1 MQKIIKNSWIA
12 KTALG
17 VASIY
22 TIVLVLSSLVQL
34 GKVSVGTFEPT
45 DKLLHLAA
53 YFGFVFLWKIFFILK
68 TPANR
73 GYKSNL
79 FKLAGAAIVFG
90 MLIEVLQGVLTSYR
104 EPDWLDALAN
114 SAGVLLAVFLFLILE
129 KFFKR
134 LNSKINLIF

>member
-1 MQKIIKNSWIA
+1 MRKIIKNSWIA

-17 VASIY
+17 VAGIY
-22 TIVLVLSSLVQL
+22 TILLVVSSLVQL
-34 GKVSVGTFEPT
+34 GKVSVGAFEPT

-68 TPANR
+68 TPDNR
-73 GYKSNL
+73 AYKSNL

-90 MLIEVLQGVLTSYR
+90 ILIEVLQGVLTSYR

-114 SAGVLLAVFLFLILE
+114 STGVLLAVFLFLILE
-129 KFFKR
+129 NFFKR